1 MQWYE
6 NLRNRN
12 YLNELKEK
20 ESFLSFCI
28 RKLCR
33 GGGGGKKK
41 KKKKFLC
48 KRKKKINFL

>member
-28 RKLCR
+28 S
-33 GGGGGKKK
+33 GGGGGGEG
-41 KKKKFLC
+41 
-48 KRKKKINFL
+48 

>member
-33 GGGGGKKK
+33 GGGGEIMQRSK
-41 KKKKFLC
+41 
-48 KRKKKINFL
+48 NFL